1 MNLEQPDV
9 EYAIRFINDELAG
22 LYPAR
27 EIRGFTELIFE
38 HLLNYSK
45 TDLLIRNDTKLS
57 NSAFLQIE
65 KIVGQLLKHKPIQY
79 ILGEAWF
86 YGLKLEVSP
95 DVLIP
100 RQETEELVK
109 WIIDDTGSGP
119 VKVLDI
125 GTGSG
130 CIAIG
135 LSLNLPFPEVT
146 AIDISDGALDV
157 AAKNAERLGADI
169 GFIKE
174 DIFAP
179 AIVNSAKYD
188 IIVSNPPY
196 VTESEKMLIDS
207 NVLHYEPV
215 EALFVPDNRP
225 LVYYEAILALAAK
238 CLTSEG
244 RLYLEIN
251 EGKFNEIAELL
262 RRYMFGKI
270 EIRKDLNGKYRM
282 VRACARC

>member
-1 MNLEQPDV
+1 MNPEHPDV
-9 EYAIRFINDELAG
+9 EFAIRFIQNELAG

-27 EIRGFTELIFE
+27 EVRGFTEIIFG

-86 YGLKLEVSP
+86 YGLRLEVTP

-109 WIIDDTGSGP
+109 WVIEDAGVGP
-119 VKVLDI
+119 LTVLDI

-130 CIAIG
+130 CIAIA
-135 LSLNLPFPEVT
+135 LALNLPFSEVT
-146 AIDISDGALDV
+146 AIDISAGALAV
-157 AAKNAERLGADI
+157 AIRNAKSAGTDI
-169 GFIKE
+169 RFIKE
-174 DIFAP
+174 DIFIP
-179 AIVNSAKYD
+179 AIVNSNKYD

-196 VTESEKMLIDS
+196 VTESEKMLIDK

-215 EALFVPDNRP
+215 EALFVTDSRP
-225 LVYYEAILALAAK
+225 LVYYEAIAELAGK
-238 CLTSEG
+238 CLAENG

-251 EGKFNEIAELL
+251 EGKYTEVEELL
-262 RRYMFGKI
+262 RRHMFREI
-270 EIRKDLNGKYRM
+270 EIRKDINGKYRM
-282 VRACARC
+282 ARAIA